1 VDRLWHKQQN
11 PDPFGDRAAR
21 MMMAVARDPRITNR
35 THVSVLPPS
44 CRAVGIENP
53 RNVSARLAD
62 DQKDAVQIMDAIG
75 RKQDTTI
82 VNEAGLPLLR
92 SGLLN

>member
-1 VDRLWHKQQN
+1 
-11 PDPFGDRAAR
+11 
-21 MMMAVARDPRITNR
+21 
-35 THVSVLPPS
+35 
-44 CRAVGIENP
+44 VGVENP